1 MIDTILYAA
10 FFFLSH
16 EHFLMALNILEAF
29 FKYLQNIP
37 FGYFHIYYYYIAEN
51 WLAMYMRM
59 RYTTLV
65 FLIRGMHG

>member
-1 MIDTILYAA
+1 
-10 FFFLSH
+10 
-16 EHFLMALNILEAF
+16 MALNILEAF